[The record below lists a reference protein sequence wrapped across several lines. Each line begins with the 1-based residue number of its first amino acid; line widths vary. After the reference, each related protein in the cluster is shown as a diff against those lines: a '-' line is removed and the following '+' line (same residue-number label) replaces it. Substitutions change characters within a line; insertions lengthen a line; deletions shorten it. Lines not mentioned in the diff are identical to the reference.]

1 MDELV
6 LRGIIIRQTN
16 YGEAHRMLTIF
27 TAESGIVKAVRYGV
41 RGKKSSNAAAFQ
53 MLCYGDFK
61 LRPAGGGI
69 MTAVSADVIDGFY
82 PVSED
87 IVKLSLLAYLSD
99 ITYRLLG
106 EGNPDKRILSLF
118 LNTVYAA
125 SYRNEPLMK
134 LKAVYELK
142 LMSAGGYMPNLSS
155 CCVCGKDGLFFNCD
169 KGELFCREHHNAG
182 DKRVENDI
190 LQLMRYIT
198 HCEDKKMLS
207 FTVSDEGVYNT
218 LNEITEKYVSVHCDK
233 TFSSLDYFKAMLE
246 M

>member
-87 IVKLSLLAYLSD
+87 IKKLSLISYLSD
-99 ITYRLLG
+99 ITSAVLG
-106 EGNPDKRILSLF
+106 EANPDKRILSLF
-118 LNTVYAA
+118 LNAVYAA
-125 SYRNEPLMK
+125 AYRDEDYIK
-134 LKAVYELK
+134 LKSIYELK
-142 LMSAGGYMPNLSS
+142 LMSIGGYMPRLDT
-155 CCVCGKDGLFFNCD
+155 CCVCGGDCEYFSCD
-169 KGELFCREHHNAG
+169 KGSVVCRVHHSAG
-182 DKRVENDI
+182 DIKTDST
-190 LQLMRYIT
+190 LLALMRYISV
-198 HCEDKKMLS
+198 CEDKKMLS
-207 FTVSDEGVYNT
+207 FSVSDET
-218 LNEITEKYVSVHCDK
+218 LFKRLSEITEKYISTQCDME
-233 TFSSLDYFKAMLE
+233 FDSLKYFYAI
-246 M
+246 